1 MHKLLNIFLVIILLS
16 ACSKSEYNDQ
26 IKLSSLVKAD
36 FSYTQDLFDCTL
48 NENESLIS
56 LESFFSKNIEEYKKI
71 AELESLNISIF
82 FPENNANIS
91 TFIISIISNNNP
103 LGLKKFIDAVKS
115 DAITE
120 IASCS
125 FAIFQNKGINLKEE
139 LINNNNDISFIN
151 AEILRCK
158 YNDTYNFGTFQISI
172 NRFINNL
179 RTVELP
185 YSISYLEDNSKNDS
199 FIWINYFYTEDY
211 EDILLDNWANKE
223 ESAEIQSEFSTNA
236 TCIDSKKYK
245 SYKLI

>member
-1 MHKLLNIFLVIILLS
+1 MHKFLNIFLVIILLS
-16 ACSKSEYNDQ
+16 ACGKNDSTNET
-26 IKLSSLVKAD
+26 KLSSLIKAD

-48 NENESLIS
+48 NENKSLIG

-71 AELESLNISIF
+71 AQLENLNISIL
-82 FPENNANIS
+82 FPENNTNIT

-120 IASCS
+120 VASCS
-125 FAIFQNKGINLKEE
+125 FAIFQHKGINLKEE
-139 LINNNNDISFIN
+139 LINNNDSFIN

-179 RTVELP
+179 RAIEFP
-185 YSISYLEDNSKNDS
+185 YSISYLEDNAKKDS
-199 FIWINYFYTEDY
+199 FIWINYFYSEDY
-211 EDILLDNWANKE
+211 EDILLKNWANKE
-223 ESAEIQSEFSTNA
+223 DSAEIQNEFSTNA
-236 TCIDSKKYK
+236 RCIDSKKYK

>member
-16 ACSKSEYNDQ
+16 ACSKNESNNE

-48 NENESLIS
+48 NENESLID

-71 AELESLNISIF
+71 AQLENLNISIF
-82 FPENNANIS
+82 FPENNTNIT

-115 DAITE
+115 DGITE
-120 IASCS
+120 VASCS
-125 FAIFQNKGINLKEE
+125 FAIFQHKGINLKEK
-139 LINNNNDISFIN
+139 LMNKNPFIN

-179 RTVELP
+179 RTIELP

-211 EDILLDNWANKE
+211 EDILLKNWANKE
-223 ESAEIQSEFSTNA
+223 DSAEIQNEFSTNA